1 MGHAGKKYKFWGK
14 RAWFK
19 SHLVFS
25 LIFLSSC
32 TNANVAN
39 LVLPSSPQSIEEKEQ
54 NKPPPT
60 RWDVYYSNIEH
71 APAEIRVM
79 QPLGTTRPMGKLIA
93 TSVAEQLERVGVKS
107 STEPLGADDSLSQ
120 KNGANQVG
128 ASEQNIYVLSGN
140 AEIIE
145 NDPRV
150 RYAVIIRWVLS
161 DKTGQ
166 VIATHSQGVD
176 GSRQEWDLGDQGL
189 LTSLGQGIATTI
201 SEIVLAETK
210 RSEPPVDPLAHGVLM
225 AGIAGLAPEEG
236 LLLSKAMAKELLI
249 ADILVTED
257 PRQAVYVIGGLV
269 EMAPTGP
276 DNEMVR
282 IIWRVGEIN
291 GKELGNAVQEK
302 EVAKGSLDGRWGEV
316 AEPISKAAAKG
327 IARIMADFS
336 RSPMVQKPVGGPPQI
351 TLPKIPGRALPPPP

>member
-1 MGHAGKKYKFWGK
+1 MAHAGEKYKFWGK

-19 SHLVFS
+19 SHLAFA

-39 LVLPSSPQSIEEKEQ
+39 LVLPSSPQSKEKIEQ
-54 NKPPPT
+54 NKPPAT
-60 RWDVYYSNIEH
+60 RWDVYYSNIER

-93 TSVAEQLERVGVKS
+93 TSVAEQLERVGIKS
-107 STEPLGADDSLSQ
+107 TTEPLNVDVDLLR
-120 KNGANQVG
+120 KNAAQAGGAN
-128 ASEQNIYVLSGN
+128 EQNIYVLSGN

-145 NDPRV
+145 NNPKV

-161 DKTGQ
+161 DKAGQ
-166 VIATHSQGVD
+166 VIATHSQGVN
-176 GSRQEWDLGDQGL
+176 GSIHEWDMGDQRL
-189 LTSLGQGIATTI
+189 LTSLSQGIAATI
-201 SEIVLAETK
+201 SEIVLAETRRTK
-210 RSEPPVDPLAHGVLM
+210 PPVDPLARGVLM
-225 AGIAGLAPEEG
+225 AGIAGLSPEDG

-257 PRQAVYVIGGLV
+257 PRQAVYAIGGLV

-302 EVAKGSLDGRWGEV
+302 EVPQGSLAGHWGEV
-316 AEPISKAAAKG
+316 AGTISKAAAKG

-336 RSPMVQKPVGGPPQI
+336 KSPMPQKPVGGPPQI
-351 TLPKIPGRALPPPP
+351 TLPKVPGRAVPPPP